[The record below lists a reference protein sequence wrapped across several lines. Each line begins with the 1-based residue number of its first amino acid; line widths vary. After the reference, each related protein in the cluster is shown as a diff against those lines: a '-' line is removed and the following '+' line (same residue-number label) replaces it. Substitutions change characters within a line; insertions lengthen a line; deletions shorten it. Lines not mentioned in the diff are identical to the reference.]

1 MLLIWYTPP
10 PEAFSIYIPE
20 KRGGYTLEEEDDI
33 LFLAYYYGW
42 IE

>member
-10 PEAFSIYIPE
+10 PDAFSIYIPE
-20 KRGGYTLEEEDDI
+20 KRFTLEEEDDI
-33 LFLAYYYGW
+33 LLLAYYYGW